1 MDKKSPNV
9 PNLRFPGFEGEWDI
23 VHLGDL
29 CDKIGDGIHSTP
41 KYNDFGDY
49 SFINGNNFVEGK
61 IVISESTKR
70 VTKAEAE
77 KHNAHTLTENTILL
91 SINGTIGSLALYNG
105 ESVMLGKSACYIN
118 PPKTQNR
125 LFIFYQ
131 LSANRIN
138 NYFISELTGSTIKN
152 LSLKSI
158 RNTILYLPANKEQ
171 KKIAKFFSFLDK
183 RISTQSK
190 IIEKYESLSKGIVD
204 LLLHC
209 ENYPFKRINLGS
221 LCSIKKGEQINTSKL
236 LDKGIYYVMNGGITP
251 SGYHTEYN
259 TESGTISI
267 SEGGNSCG
275 YVQFNFSKFWS
286 GGHCYTLNEI
296 SSQILNEYLYF
307 YLKSQEK
314 SIMALRVGSGLPN
327 IQKRDLE
334 MIEVQ
339 YPDYIRQKE
348 VVKTLSLLS
357 DKIKI
362 ENSLLAVL
370 LKQKQYLLN
379 QMFI

>member
-1 MDKKSPNV
+1 M
-9 PNLRFPGFEGEWDI
+9 RFPGFEGEWDI

-190 IIEKYESLSKGIVD
+190 IIEDLKLLKSTLRHNIFTDLDNSNVEIKLIKDVLNYEQPTNYIISNTNYQNDPILIPVLTANKAFILGYTSDKDGIYNKGNCIIFDDFTMDLKYVDFPFKVKSSAIKILTPRPKVSLKYIFEYLSFLNLVSSNHKRHYISEVESMPISVPKLYMQNIFANLFSAVD
-204 LLLHC
+204 KKIESESNYHNLLL
-209 ENYPFKRINLGS
+209 L
-221 LCSIKKGEQINTSKL
+221 
-236 LDKGIYYVMNGGITP
+236 
-251 SGYHTEYN
+251 
-259 TESGTISI
+259 
-267 SEGGNSCG
+267 
-275 YVQFNFSKFWS
+275 
-286 GGHCYTLNEI
+286 
-296 SSQILNEYLYF
+296 
-307 YLKSQEK
+307 
-314 SIMALRVGSGLPN
+314 
-327 IQKRDLE
+327 
-334 MIEVQ
+334 
-339 YPDYIRQKE
+339 
-348 VVKTLSLLS
+348 
-357 DKIKI
+357 
-362 ENSLLAVL
+362 
-370 LKQKQYLLN
+370 QKQYLLN
-379 QMFI
+379 HIFI

>member
-1 MDKKSPNV
+1 MAKKMDKKSPNV

-49 SFINGNNFVEGK
+49 SFINRNNFVEGK
-61 IVISESTKR
+61 IVISESNKR

-91 SINGTIGSLALYNG
+91 SINGTIGSRALYNG

-190 IIEKYESLSKGIVD
+190 IIEKYESLIKGIVD

-209 ENYPFKRINLGS
+209 KNYLF
-221 LCSIKKGEQINTSKL
+221 
-236 LDKGIYYVMNGGITP
+236 
-251 SGYHTEYN
+251 
-259 TESGTISI
+259 
-267 SEGGNSCG
+267 
-275 YVQFNFSKFWS
+275 
-286 GGHCYTLNEI
+286 
-296 SSQILNEYLYF
+296 
-307 YLKSQEK
+307 
-314 SIMALRVGSGLPN
+314 
-327 IQKRDLE
+327 
-334 MIEVQ
+334 
-339 YPDYIRQKE
+339 
-348 VVKTLSLLS
+348 
-357 DKIKI
+357 
-362 ENSLLAVL
+362 
-370 LKQKQYLLN
+370 
-379 QMFI
+379 